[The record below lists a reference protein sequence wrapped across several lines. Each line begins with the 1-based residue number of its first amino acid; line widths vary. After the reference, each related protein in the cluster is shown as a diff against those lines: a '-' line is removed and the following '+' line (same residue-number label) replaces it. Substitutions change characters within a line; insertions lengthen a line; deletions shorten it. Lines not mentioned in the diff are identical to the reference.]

1 MTNPNFV
8 AAVGLSVAACVAV
21 HKLVTKGGAGDA
33 GAKPSQSKA
42 APLKNS
48 AFVFVKPAANTE
60 ATRALVRKVLKE
72 RKVKISKEGE
82 IKGDEIDKKKLID
95 QHYYAIA
102 SKATLTKPKD
112 LPVPADKFEA
122 KFGIGWKEALDK
134 NLVFNAA
141 DACAHWSCTAD
152 ELNAKWAKAKQ
163 ADQMVKFGGGFYCA
177 LVEDIY
183 VFNGFFMSMRSGF
196 VAPGVSI
203 YYFVV
208 EWDAKDLSWES
219 FRGDVLGP
227 TDPATAP
234 ATSLRGMILADYKSL
249 GIANEPFTGENGVH
263 ASASPLE
270 GLAERANWLGANIAK
285 DSFGSALMKAGVSK
299 KTIEAW
305 SVDPQVTHAGGKGSV
320 FDLLEDLDA
329 DECLAK
335 CLTIKA

>member
-1 MTNPNFV
+1 MTNPNFF
-8 AAVGLSVAACVAV
+8 AAVGLSVAACVAL
-21 HKLVTKGGAGDA
+21 HKLVTKGGACDT
-33 GAKPSQSKA
+33 GAKQKA

-72 RKVKISKEGE
+72 VKGE
-82 IKGDEIDKKKLID
+82 EIDKKKLID

-141 DACAHWSCTAD
+141 DACAHMSCTAD
-152 ELNAKWAKAKQ
+152 ELNAKWA
-163 ADQMVKFGGGFYCA
+163 
-177 LVEDIY
+177 
-183 VFNGFFMSMRSGF
+183 MRSGF
-196 VAPGVSI
+196 VAPGFSI

-234 ATSLRGMILADYKSL
+234 TTSLRGMILRDYKSL

-270 GLAERANWLGANIAK
+270 GLAERANWLGANITK
-285 DSFGSALMKAGVSK
+285 DTFGAALMKAGVSK

-305 SVDPQVTHAGGKGSV
+305 SVDPQVTHAEGKGSV

-329 DECLAK
+329 DACVAK